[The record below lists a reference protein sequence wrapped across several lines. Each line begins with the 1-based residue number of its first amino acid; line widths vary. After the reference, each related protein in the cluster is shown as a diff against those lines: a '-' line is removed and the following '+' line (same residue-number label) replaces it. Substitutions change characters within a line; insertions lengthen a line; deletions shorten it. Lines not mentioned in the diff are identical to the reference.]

1 MQKARYSEQPKGH
14 FALALR
20 DYCHFTSPIRRYPDL
35 LAHRILKLALAGDFS
50 QRERYKKS
58 MPEWTEF
65 ASQREEAAASAE
77 RRATAMLCA
86 LWLASRVG
94 ESFEGVVSRVYAR
107 GARILLDNT
116 CEGTLPLDALPGFW
130 FYLPERAML
139 VSERANEQLQAG
151 QRVCVRVA
159 AVRPLVGEVDFAPE
173 PLRPLR

>member
-1 MQKARYSEQPKGH
+1 
-14 FALALR
+14 
-20 DYCHFTSPIRRYPDL
+20 
-35 LAHRILKLALAGDFS
+35 
-50 QRERYKKS
+50 